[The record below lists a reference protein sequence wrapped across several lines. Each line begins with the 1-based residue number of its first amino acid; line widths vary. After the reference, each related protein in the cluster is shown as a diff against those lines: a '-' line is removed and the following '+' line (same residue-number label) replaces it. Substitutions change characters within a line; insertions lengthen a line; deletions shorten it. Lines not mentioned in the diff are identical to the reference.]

1 MAKATP
7 AQMKRDHAISR
18 GKTRKGREYQ
28 DASLLV
34 DKNMARMEREVKS
47 KKKRKGID
55 KRKGLRYTVRVI
67 INKIKEGIQKMSDK
81 NQTNNNNKP
90 AKKVARNGIPVH
102 GLAGLALLFVSVSIV
117 YANYVVFFGTTGLVP
132 KLMLIP
138 SSLFVLAYLIYKSLK

>member
-18 GKTRKGREYQ
+18 GNAKTSREYKN
-28 DASLLV
+28 ASTLV
-34 DKNMARMEREVKS
+34 DKNMGRMQAQENKQNE
-47 KKKRKGID
+47 RKGID